1 MNCARIRHAAARG
14 ILLIAAGALLFGCGA
29 VNQSERRKGYE
40 QFYNGDMDRA
50 AVMLEE
56 ASNDKNRL
64 LHALDR
70 GMIAHTRGELE
81 ESNRWFTE
89 AEQYLQELLT
99 SDVSDEVSSFLV
111 NDYRKEYRAEDFEAA
126 LVHPIKAINYLLLN
140 DREAALVECRA
151 ANIFLTELQEKY
163 EHKNAYSE
171 SGFARY
177 LSGII
182 YEAEGKLDDALIDY
196 RFAHAAFLKYDTL
209 YGTKYP
215 ASLRGSIGRVS
226 EARGKPELL
235 KELGLEDGPRD
246 WVSYAEKRVG
256 GEIVFILENGQA
268 PFKREESFHVGTGD
282 QLISFAFPV
291 FERKPTRVARARL
304 VTGGAKSKTD
314 LVEDVASIAVKDLDD
329 RYHRVLVKQVARAT
343 LKYVEVKK
351 AQKKNEFLGALLNVI
366 NSVNERADLRSW
378 ETLPANFQIARIF
391 VEPGYHE
398 TVQAEL
404 LDRNGSVIET
414 VELGGVELKPGETR
428 FLFYRTLR

>member
-1 MNCARIRHAAARG
+1 MNSARLLGAASRCLA
-14 ILLIAAGALLFGCGA
+14 LCVAGAMLFGCGA
-29 VNQSERRKGYE
+29 LNQSERRKGYE
-40 QFYNGDMDRA
+40 RFYDGDMDQA

-64 LHALDR
+64 LYALDR
-70 GMIAHTRGELE
+70 AMIAHTRGELE

-99 SDVSDEVSSFLV
+99 TDVTDEVTSFLV

-126 LVHPIKAINYLLLN
+126 LIHPIKAINYLLLN

-163 EHKNAYSE
+163 EHKNSFSE
-171 SGFARY
+171 SAFARY

-182 YEAEGKLDDALIDY
+182 YESEGKLDDALIDY

-215 ASLRGSIGRVS
+215 ESLRASIGRVA
-226 EARGKPELL
+226 EARGKPGLM
-235 KELGLEDGPRD
+235 KELGLGDGPHD
-246 WVSYAEKRVG
+246 WVSYAEKRAG
-256 GEIVFILENGQA
+256 GEIVFVFENGQA
-268 PFKREESFHVGTGD
+268 PFKREENFHVGTGK

-291 FERKPTRVARARL
+291 FERKPTRFSGARL
-304 VTGGAKSKTD
+304 TADGAKAKTD
-314 LVEDVASIAVKDLDD
+314 LVEDIGSIAVKDLDD

-351 AQKKNEFLGALLNVI
+351 AQKKNEFLGALLNAI

-378 ETLPANFQIARIF
+378 ETLPANFQIARLF

-404 LDRNGSVIET
+404 LDRNGRVIET
-414 VELGGVELKPGETR
+414 IDLGGVELLPGETR
-428 FLFYRTLR
+428 FLFYRTLQ